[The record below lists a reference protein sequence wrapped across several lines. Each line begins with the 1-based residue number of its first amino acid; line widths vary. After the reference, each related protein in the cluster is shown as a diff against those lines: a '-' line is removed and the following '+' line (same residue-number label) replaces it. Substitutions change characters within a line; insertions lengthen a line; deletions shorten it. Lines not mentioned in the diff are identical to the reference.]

1 MAKQWRSK
9 STKGLFA
16 RPIYRHEWPKLIEA
30 MKEDGLDCFFDDNG
44 LVWMH
49 GDYRV
54 AFSVIRDVWGL
65 TERQG
70 KRMRDYILENDPWGT
85 M

>member
-1 MAKQWRSK
+1 MAKVWRSK

-16 RPIYRHEWPKLIEA
+16 RPIYRHEWVKLAEA

-54 AFSVIRDVWGL
+54 TYAVVRKVWGL
-65 TERQG
+65 TNKQG
-70 KRMRDYILENDPWGT
+70 IRFRDYIIENDPWGT

>member
-1 MAKQWRSK
+1 MAKKWRAK

-16 RPIYRHEWPKLIEA
+16 RPIYQHEWANLVRA
-30 MKEDGLDCFFDDNG
+30 MKEDGLDCFFDDDS

-54 AFSVIRDVWGL
+54 TFAVVRKVWGL
-65 TERQG
+65 TVKQG
-70 KRMRDYILENDPWGT
+70 HRLRDYIIENDPWGA